1 MQQLISQVE
10 DFSIIKHNDKKW
22 IKLKVNSQGVKNI
35 RTAIVGETYLEI
47 PNETLVEVVATPE
60 ELAKQYLILNK

>member
-1 MQQLISQVE
+1 MQQVISQVE

-22 IKLKVNSQGVKNI
+22 IKLKSNNNVSSK
-35 RTAIVGETYLEI
+35 RTAIVGEVYSEI
-47 PNETLVEVVATPE
+47 PNDTMIEVIATPE